1 MFVALPTAPL
11 MFAAG
16 MADGL
21 SSTPPV
27 ETVVASVF
35 ALDMTYTNI
44 LVLVAAA
51 MTLEL
56 TKKSNSSVAPA
67 NS

>member
-1 MFVALPTAPL
+1 LVALPTAPL

-21 SSTPPV
+21 SRTPPV

-35 ALDMTYTNI
+35 ALDICYSI
-44 LVLVAAA
+44 VLDTPFGTMSGEMISPSRSRCAW
-51 MTLEL
+51 MQ
-56 TKKSNSSVAPA
+56 
-67 NS
+67 